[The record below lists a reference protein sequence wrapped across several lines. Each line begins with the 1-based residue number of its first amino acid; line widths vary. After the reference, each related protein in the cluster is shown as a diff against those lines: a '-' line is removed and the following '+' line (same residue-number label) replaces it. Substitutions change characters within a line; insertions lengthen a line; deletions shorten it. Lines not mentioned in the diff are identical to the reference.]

1 MMRTLKM
8 TVAAGLWLAGCGSQ
22 AEDARNPMGSQGL
35 ITSQD
40 YKALYVANA
49 EEGSITRVDAVSMQ
63 TQETELPGEPTRL
76 ARIDHRVFA
85 SLRTERCIVELTET
99 ADGLQVGRRVD
110 VGAEPYGLV
119 ASEDGTRLYVAV
131 SMGGEVKE
139 LDGQSLEVLRVWKV
153 EGEPRWLALHPSG
166 QALYVGGAMQ
176 GSLHY
181 INLSNGEIQS
191 IELPAV
197 YFSVATAWVP
207 EQPNPVRITGD
218 LAASPDGQFIAV
230 PTLHVDNEIPIADT
244 GGFSS
249 GSYYGGPSRLKPGI
263 AMIPVNREGQPEL
276 EEISVFRVSH
286 FSGAG
291 YLASLAFSPSSD
303 TVIAAVEGAGVMLFL
318 PTLRLHQ
325 RTAFGYDMPSPSSL
339 FPDLFEQRGT
349 LAMNAGAGPR
359 AMAFTSESEGFVYT
373 FLDRELGRFDLEA
386 VERFQAGDW
395 VDERPIA
402 VDGCGHVA
410 LETRVKV
417 TDKTL
422 PAEVEAGR
430 RLFYATNDPQVSL
443 AGSGVSCA
451 TCHFDGRTDGTT
463 WMFTRGLRQTPSLAG
478 LVSAREPLRW
488 QADRATV
495 AADVLSTSEGMGG
508 RDMTEEQAEKIAAF
522 IDYSR
527 PVDLPLAGS
536 DDPAIERGREIFNRQ
551 DVGCADCHSGALFT
565 DKLQYTMFGFDGVK
579 TPSLLG
585 VAATAPYLH
594 DGSMPDLRTLLEAMR
609 GGAMGDTSS
618 LSDAELDDLEAF
630 LSSI

>member
-1 MMRTLKM
+1 
-8 TVAAGLWLAGCGSQ
+8 
-22 AEDARNPMGSQGL
+22 
-35 ITSQD
+35 
-40 YKALYVANA
+40 
-49 EEGSITRVDAVSMQ
+49 
-63 TQETELPGEPTRL
+63 
-76 ARIDHRVFA
+76 
-85 SLRTERCIVELTET
+85 
-99 ADGLQVGRRVD
+99 
-110 VGAEPYGLV
+110 
-119 ASEDGTRLYVAV
+119 
-131 SMGGEVKE
+131 
-139 LDGQSLEVLRVWKV
+139 
-153 EGEPRWLALHPSG
+153 
-166 QALYVGGAMQ
+166 
-176 GSLHY
+176 
-181 INLSNGEIQS
+181 
-191 IELPAV
+191 
-197 YFSVATAWVP
+197 
-207 EQPNPVRITGD
+207 NPVRLTGD
-218 LAASPDGQFIAV
+218 LAVSPDGQFIAV
-230 PTLHVDNEIPIADT
+230 PTLHVDNKIPIADT
-244 GGFSS
+244 GGFTS

-263 AMIPVNREGQPEL
+263 AMIPVSREGQPQRD
-276 EEISVFRVSH
+276 EISAFRVRH
-286 FSGAG
+286 INGAG
-291 YLASLAFSPSSD
+291 YLASVAFSPSSN
-303 TVIAAVEGAGVMLFL
+303 TVVATVEGAGVILFV

-325 RTAFGYDMPSPSSL
+325 RTAFGYNLTTNISRPTST
-339 FPDLFEQRGT
+339 FEQRST
-349 LAMNAGAGPR
+349 LAMYAGAGPR
-359 AMAFTSESEGFVYT
+359 AVAFTSKHQGFVYA
-373 FLDRELGRFDLEA
+373 FLDRELASFDLDM

-395 VDERPIA
+395 IDDRPIT
-402 VDGCGHVA
+402 VDGLGIA
-410 LETRVKV
+410 AAQTRVKV

-422 PAEVEAGR
+422 PPEVEAGR

-443 AGSGVSCA
+443 TGSGVSCA

-478 LVSAREPLRW
+478 LVSAREPVRW

-551 DVGCADCHSGALFT
+551 NVGCADCHSGALFT